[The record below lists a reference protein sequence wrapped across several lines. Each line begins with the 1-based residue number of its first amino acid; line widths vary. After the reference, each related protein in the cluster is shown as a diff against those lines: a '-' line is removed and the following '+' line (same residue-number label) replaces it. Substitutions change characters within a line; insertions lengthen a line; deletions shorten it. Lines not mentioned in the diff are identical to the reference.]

1 VAGSGNGNDK
11 EGSLLVMMGRF
22 RYPNILISVKK
33 RLYVVQR
40 PLPGPI
46 PGWDGDFV
54 IPGEMGLGGEIMRGM
69 G

>member
-1 VAGSGNGNDK
+1 
-11 EGSLLVMMGRF
+11 MMGRF